1 METKKGRINYQ
12 ELGVPG
18 LIGLTSV
25 RLEMIAER
33 LIFKPLKLT
42 SASFRILAVI
52 GKLDGITPKEILG
65 YLGGTKSNITQRLN
79 YLKRLSLVEM
89 TKPESGDRRQVKV
102 SLTAQGRASLSKIS
116 ASIDHNQLH
125 FEKFFTPSELKGF
138 FAFIVKLNEKLDDC
152 GGNKLEICKNKSCL
166 I

>member
-1 METKKGRINYQ
+1 MKTNKGRINYQ

-42 SASFRILAVI
+42 SASFRILAII
-52 GKLDGITPKEILG
+52 GQLDRATPKEILW

-79 YLKRLSLVEM
+79 YLKRLSLVE
-89 TKPESGDRRQVKV
+89 TAKPESGDRRQVKV
-102 SLTAQGRASLSKIS
+102 SLTAQGKASLAKIS
-116 ASIDHNQLH
+116 ASIGHNQLH
-125 FEKFFTPSELKGF
+125 FEKFFTSAELKGF
-138 FAFIVKLNEKLDDC
+138 LAFIVKLNEGLDDR
-152 GGNKLEICKNKSCL
+152 GGNKLEICKDKSCL